1 MKEFWDFDENINFS
15 IVKGYKVL
23 NVYPDTSAAA
33 KLLNDLKFL
42 TYRSFMSIYTSEDLT
57 PEIELLLKTPFRLQE
72 MQLEKFQGKVLFEG
86 LNKPKGVHTKRTAKN
101 LGKDGKLRATYRV
114 VFLTIRNK
122 NGKLKKIENILPLL
136 SHELAHTALN
146 HVKWRDDDHGRH
158 FNEIDK
164 LILKHL
170 RLNVQ

>member
-1 MKEFWDFDENINFS
+1 MKEFWDFNENINFS
-15 IVKGYKVL
+15 IVNGYKVL
-23 NVYPDTSAAA
+23 NVYPDTRGAS
-33 KLLNDLKFL
+33 KLLDDLKFI
-42 TYRSFMSIYTSEDLT
+42 TYRSFMSIYTSENLT

-72 MQLEKFQGKVLFEG
+72 MQLEKFQGDVLFEG
-86 LNKPKGVHTKRTAKN
+86 LNKPKGVYTKKN
-101 LGKDGKLRATYRV
+101 AQILGKDGKLRATYRV
-114 VFLTIRNK
+114 IFLTIRNK
-122 NGKLKKIENILPLL
+122 NKNLKKIKTILPLL

-170 RLNVQ
+170 RLNV